1 MKKLFFW
8 LKENLVI
15 FFSFFSFLKA
25 QIVPGGEE
33 PLGWC
38 DFFKMLVNIV
48 LFLTFK
54 IAVPLAALLFAIG
67 GFLFLFSEGKPE
79 KIGQA
84 KTFFRAAFI
93 GLILAFSAT
102 VLIDTLVSFLIGEG
116 GLANLLNVKG
126 IMECP

>member
-15 FFSFFSFLKA
+15 FFSFFSFLGA
-25 QIVPGGEE
+25 RIVPEGEE
-33 PLGWC
+33 PLNWC
-38 DFFKMLVNIV
+38 DFFKMLENIV

-54 IAVPLAALLFAIG
+54 IAVPLAALLLAVG

-79 KIGQA
+79 KIGRA
-84 KTFFRAAFI
+84 KTFFRAAII

-102 VLIDTLVSFLIGEG
+102 LLIDTLVSFLTGKG
-116 GLANLLNVKG
+116 GLANLLKVKG
-126 IMECP
+126 IMECK